1 MITKALW
8 IILKYLVIF
17 FINKA
22 LLLFIGIE
30 SSANINLLIGFI
42 SILLSLLSI
51 KVLFK
56 IIVFYVIIILF
67 NNIFKITTGND
78 LLLSLY
84 DYIINIPYKN
94 LIPDRNL
101 TPNIDEKKCIT
112 NSVPIVLWLI
122 IVFSII
128 MPIIIKMYRM

>member
-128 MPIIIKMYRM
+128 MPIIIKMCRM